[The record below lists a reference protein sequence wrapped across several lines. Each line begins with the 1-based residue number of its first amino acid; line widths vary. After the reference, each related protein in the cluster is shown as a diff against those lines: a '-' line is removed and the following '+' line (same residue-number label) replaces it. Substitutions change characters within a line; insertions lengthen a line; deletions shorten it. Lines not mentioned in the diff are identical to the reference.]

1 MLFDRLK
8 IFKKMRGALEK
19 TCIWDN
25 LLVERI
31 IFLPVFSKF
40 GASKLFNAKL
50 FFLTRSSK
58 YGTNRNVSIGYRN
71 TVTALQCVVDVE
83 MVLDDKFDYN
93 YN

>member
-1 MLFDRLK
+1 M
-8 IFKKMRGALEK
+8 
-19 TCIWDN
+19 
-25 LLVERI
+25 
-31 IFLPVFSKF
+31 
-40 GASKLFNAKL
+40 
-50 FFLTRSSK
+50 TRSSK